1 MSIARLFQ
9 HRTVT
14 HDLYRPAA
22 MDASGL
28 RGDATLLQAGLV
40 TKRWPATNAPNVIA
54 AIPGLAT
61 ARVAYV
67 IATRLP
73 ADVQPGDE
81 LRDGSRI
88 FKVEG
93 VGVWQTVLIA
103 GCSEVLT
110 P

>member
-9 HRTVT
+9 HHTVAM
-14 HDLYRPAA
+14 DVYRPPA

-28 RGDATLLQAGLV
+28 RGDATLLTSGLI
-40 TKRWPATNAPNVIA
+40 TKRWPATNAPNVLA

-67 IATRLP
+67 IAARLP

-93 VGVWQTVLIA
+93 VGMWRQTLIA

>member
-9 HRTVT
+9 RRTTTV
-14 HDLYRPAA
+14 DLYRPPD
-22 MDASGL
+22 MDATGV
-28 RGDATLLQAGLV
+28 RGDAVLTYSNLV
-40 TKRWPATNAPNVIA
+40 AKRWPATNAPNVLA
-54 AIPGLAT
+54 AIPGLAS

-67 IATRLP
+67 LALRIAN
-73 ADVQPGDE
+73 DVQAGDE
-81 LRDGSRI
+81 LHEGSRR

-93 VGVWQTVLIA
+93 VGRWNKVVVA